1 MTYLQSLKAAK
12 DAREEY
18 ERDELRLKEIIFKI
32 NQFHSV
38 YDGQFLRELEKFMD
52 GFQTANTDRS
62 SGNCA
67 KA

>member
-12 DAREEY
+12 EAREEY

-32 NQFHSV
+32 NQFHAV

-62 SGNCA
+62 SRNCA
-67 KA
+67 EA

>member
-18 ERDELRLKEIIFKI
+18 ERDELKLKEIIFKI
-32 NQFHSV
+32 NQFHAV

-52 GFQTANTDRS
+52 GFQTTNAKRS
-62 SGNCA
+62 H
-67 KA
+67 

>member
-1 MTYLQSLKAAK
+1 MTYLQSLKTAK
-12 DAREEY
+12 EAREQY

-38 YDGQFLRELEKFMD
+38 YDGEFLRELENFMD
-52 GFQTANTDRS
+52 GFQGTVTSRS
-62 SGNCA
+62 STNCA

>member
-12 DAREEY
+12 EAREEY

-38 YDGQFLRELEKFMD
+38 YDGQFLRELENFMD
-52 GFQTANTDRS
+52 GFQTTNTDRS